1 MSATNEMMIKDQ
13 WQIISDSLLKIAQL
27 AENNTQVMGTLMLN
41 IISSIGALAENTSQ
55 GASAALYSE
64 LEAFAKSKNPKNAA
78 NSANQS
84 FTSTNIADDDYYSAM
99 NYIGQNLVG
108 TLFKSINELPAPLR
122 THEMLLSGIEGMLG
136 NVLHQKFSTNA
147 HEKLDGFYKH
157 IRMHLNELGHRPIE
171 TV

>member
-1 MSATNEMMIKDQ
+1 
-13 WQIISDSLLKIAQL
+13 
-27 AENNTQVMGTLMLN
+27 
-41 IISSIGALAENTSQ
+41 
-55 GASAALYSE
+55 
-64 LEAFAKSKNPKNAA
+64 
-78 NSANQS
+78 
-84 FTSTNIADDDYYSAM
+84 M